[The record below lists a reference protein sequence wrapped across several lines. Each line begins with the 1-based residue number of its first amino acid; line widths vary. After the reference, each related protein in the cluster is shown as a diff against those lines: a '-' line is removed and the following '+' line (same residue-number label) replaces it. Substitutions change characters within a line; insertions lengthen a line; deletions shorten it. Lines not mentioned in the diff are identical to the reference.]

1 MRRLS
6 RLTCAV
12 LASCTVL
19 AACSAGPA
27 PAPGDATPR
36 HPGTPAGSSW
46 TVAHAGEDTVG
57 LAGMQ
62 LAAEELSAGKG
73 LLGRRVTIDRV
84 GPDAPS
90 LAASTDD
97 PDVLGAV
104 ALDGAAAVA
113 AVQGAA
119 HALEASEFP
128 VFVSA
133 NVYDAGDLTSPIFQV
148 TAPHSWQAFRLA
160 RYFGPGDRNYS
171 KVAILRE
178 PGPGSEVAARV
189 LREAAELRSLKFVDV
204 AAGIDE
210 GILQLAGTKPDVVVL
225 EGSGDFLQLASS
237 RFADEGR
244 RYQGRQKIH
253 AGWRPQIAGFE
264 SLLNI
269 SKSSTLA
276 PGTVAAGD
284 YARPQAATNV
294 EWPVSAFRK
303 AFLRRF
309 NREPVVAEAEAYDSV
324 MNLAEALRQS
334 GAPDSE
340 VDHPRMLE
348 ELEKF
353 DRVRFAHLPVSLAP
367 SDHVVAERD
376 VLGLWAVGNDGKWSH
391 LMRTFT
397 SDLERTNVL
406 EDDWPV
412 FFDGTTPGGEA
423 PFYYSAKSGITTRK
437 EDDLN

>member
-1 MRRLS
+1 
-6 RLTCAV
+6 
-12 LASCTVL
+12 
-19 AACSAGPA
+19 
-27 PAPGDATPR
+27 
-36 HPGTPAGSSW
+36 
-46 TVAHAGEDTVG
+46 
-57 LAGMQ
+57 MQ
-62 LAAEELSAGKG
+62 LAAEQLSAGKG
-73 LLGRRVTIDRV
+73 LLGRRVKVDRI
-84 GPDAPS
+84 GLDAPS
-90 LAASTDD
+90 LAGLTDD

-104 ALDGAAAVA
+104 AFDGAAA

-128 VFVSA
+128 VFVNA
-133 NVYDAGDLTSPIFQV
+133 DVYDAGDLRSPIFQV

-178 PGPGSEVAARV
+178 PGPGSDVAARV
-189 LREAAELRSLKFVDV
+189 LSEAVELRNLKFVDV
-204 AAGIDE
+204 AAGVDE

-225 EGSGDFLQLASS
+225 EGSGDFLQLALS
-237 RFADEGR
+237 RFAEEGR

-253 AGWRPQIAGFE
+253 SGWRPQIAGFE
-264 SLLNI
+264 SLL
-269 SKSSTLA
+269 SLARSSTTV

-284 YARPQAATNV
+284 YSRPDAV
-294 EWPVSAFRK
+294 PDGSWPVSIFRK
-303 AFLRRF
+303 AFQKSF
-309 NREPVVAEAEAYDSV
+309 NRGPTAAEADAYDVV
-324 MNLAEALRQS
+324 MILAEALRRS
-334 GAPDSE
+334 TPAAAVE
-340 VDHPRMLE
+340 HPRLLE

-353 DRVRFAHLPVSLAP
+353 DRVRFARLPVSLGP

-376 VLGLWAVGNDGKWSH
+376 VLGLWAVGSDGKWTH
-391 LMRTFT
+391 LMRAFT

-437 EDDLN
+437 DDDLN